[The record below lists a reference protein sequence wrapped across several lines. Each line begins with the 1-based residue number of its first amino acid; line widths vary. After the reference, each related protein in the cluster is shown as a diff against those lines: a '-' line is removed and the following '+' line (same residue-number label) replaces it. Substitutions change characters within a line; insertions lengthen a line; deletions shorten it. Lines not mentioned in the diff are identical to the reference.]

1 MKKRFQRTGEKEMA
15 EEKFDFDKKA
25 ATWDEN
31 PGRVQLGND
40 VAAAI
45 LDEKILT
52 PEMDVLEF
60 GCGTGLLTLRL
71 SPLVRSVTAVD
82 GSQGM
87 LSVITAKIEAQGI
100 KNIHTQLLDPS
111 RGGILRGG
119 YHAVISSMALHHV
132 KETASLVEQ
141 FYNVTLPGG
150 HLILADLDPDEGK
163 FHGENPT
170 VFHDGFDRKMLGD
183 ILTRAGY
190 SSVRDKTAAVVKRPA
205 SDGSVQ
211 SFSVFLITCRKEG

>member
-1 MKKRFQRTGEKEMA
+1 MA

-25 ATWDEN
+25 ASWDEN
-31 PGRVQLGND
+31 PARVKLAND
-40 VAAAI
+40 VAAAV

-60 GCGTGLLTLRL
+60 GCGTGLLTVRL
-71 SPLVRSVTAVD
+71 SPLVRSITAVD

-87 LSVITAKIEAQGI
+87 LSVIDAKIEARGL

-111 RGGILRGG
+111 RGGILQGG
-119 YHAVISSMALHHV
+119 YHAVLSGMVLHHV
-132 KETASLVEQ
+132 KETGPLIEQ
-141 FYNVTLPGG
+141 FYSVTLPGG

-170 VFHDGFDRKMLGD
+170 VFHDGFDRKLLGD
-183 ILTRAGY
+183 ILLRAGY
-190 SSVRDKTAAVVKRPA
+190 SNVRDKTAAVVKKPA
-205 SDGSVQ
+205 ADGSVQ
-211 SFSVFLITCRKEG
+211 AFSVFLITCRKEG